1 MDKLGFE
8 PKTFRMQSE
17 HSTPELH
24 ALIKYLT
31 KIIFNLFLASKCGL
45 FINERYMNIPAEIS
59 LPAIRTLREEIPYQI
74 DYWIVHAKLRL
85 DKNDSNTI
93 YYVNGEEEIFEQHS
107 TLSIDYHPV
116 QSNAN
121 EWIHKRKILFVS
133 TDKLDRISSDI
144 EQKLK
149 Q

>member
-1 MDKLGFE
+1 
-8 PKTFRMQSE
+8 
-17 HSTPELH
+17 
-24 ALIKYLT
+24 
-31 KIIFNLFLASKCGL
+31 
-45 FINERYMNIPAEIS
+45 MNIPAEIS

-93 YYVNGEEEIFEQHS
+93 YYLNGEEEIFDQHS
-107 TLSIDYHPV
+107 TLAIEYQPA
-116 QSNAN
+116 QSSGN
-121 EWIHKRKILFVS
+121 EWIQKRKILFVP

-144 EQKLK
+144 EKQLK